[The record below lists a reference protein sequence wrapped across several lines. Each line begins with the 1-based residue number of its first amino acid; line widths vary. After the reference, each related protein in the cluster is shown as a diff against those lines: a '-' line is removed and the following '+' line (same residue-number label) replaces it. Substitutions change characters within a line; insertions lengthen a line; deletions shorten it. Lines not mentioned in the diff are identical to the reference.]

1 MAYGKIKMGPN
12 IVRNQ
17 EEPKSQ
23 SKVNPALSY
32 GQRTGDTYVNK
43 SEPPKKK
50 KKTPP
55 MGGGRTISPPGKP
68 MPPKA
73 RGIVPG
79 GRVISAP
86 KKRVPPK
93 ARGAR

>member
-1 MAYGKIKMGPN
+1 MAKGKIKMGPN
-12 IVRNQ
+12 IVRNP

-50 KKTPP
+50 KTPP
-55 MGGGRTISPPGKP
+55 MRGGTVARSAKPAPPKKLGGR
-68 MPPKA
+68 
-73 RGIVPG
+73 
-79 GRVISAP
+79 
-86 KKRVPPK
+86 
-93 ARGAR
+93 

>member
-1 MAYGKIKMGPN
+1 MPGKMIPVKGRGPKGASKKPKGNEEAMNFLIDTLFPVKPGEMKMPN
-12 IVRNQ
+12 
-17 EEPKSQ
+17 
-23 SKVNPALSY
+23 L
-32 GQRTGDTYVNK
+32 
-43 SEPPKKK
+43 
-50 KKTPP
+50 
-55 MGGGRTISPPGKP
+55 GGRPISPPKRP

-79 GRVISAP
+79 GRTISPP

>member
-1 MAYGKIKMGPN
+1 MAKGKIKMGPN

-55 MGGGRTISPPGKP
+55 MRGGTVYRPATP
-68 MPPKA
+68 MPPKKL
-73 RGIVPG
+73 G
-79 GRVISAP
+79 GR
-86 KKRVPPK
+86 
-93 ARGAR
+93 

>member
-1 MAYGKIKMGPN
+1 MPGKMGKGS
-12 IVRNQ
+12 IRSA
-17 EEPKSQ
+17 EGEPKSQ

>member
-1 MAYGKIKMGPN
+1 MPGKMGKGS
-12 IVRNQ
+12 IRSA
-17 EEPKSQ
+17 EGEPKSQ

-50 KKTPP
+50 KTPP
-55 MGGGRTISPPGKP
+55 MRGGTVARSAKP

-73 RGIVPG
+73 RG
-79 GRVISAP
+79 GR
-86 KKRVPPK
+86 
-93 ARGAR
+93 

>member
-1 MAYGKIKMGPN
+1 MAKGKIKMGPN
-12 IVRNQ
+12 IVRNP

-55 MGGGRTISPPGKP
+55 MR
-68 MPPKA
+68 
-73 RGIVPG
+73 G
-79 GRVISAP
+79 GRVISASAQKNP
-86 KKRVPPK
+86 VPPK